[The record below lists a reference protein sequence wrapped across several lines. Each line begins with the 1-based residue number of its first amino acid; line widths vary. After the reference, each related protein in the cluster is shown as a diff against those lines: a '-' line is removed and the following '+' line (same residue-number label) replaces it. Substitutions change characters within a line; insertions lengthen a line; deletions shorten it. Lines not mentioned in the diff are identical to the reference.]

1 VGLSKQK
8 KSNLTSLNSFAEGS
22 NKSGPIAWR
31 ELNESN
37 RAAWTEA
44 CKGIKSGIPAR
55 TAAKWLIEE
64 RNCPLMLDTLR
75 VQLKNTMD
83 TYVKS

>member
-1 VGLSKQK
+1 MS
-8 KSNLTSLNSFAEGS
+8 SLESFASSS

-37 RAAWTEA
+37 RAAWIEA
-44 CKGIKSGIPAR
+44 CNGVNDGIPAR

-64 RNCPLMLDTLR
+64 KGCPLMLDL
-75 VQLKNTMD
+75 
-83 TYVKS
+83 SHIHI